1 MTASDMPQ
9 DSMRG
14 SPRPQR
20 NWWRQWGEETV
31 VAYLFIAP
39 ALIILLVFAF
49 FPVIFSIATSFMRW
63 NLPYQPSWIGLQ
75 NYQYLFQNEIGWP
88 IFRRALVN
96 TLYFTAGSVPLNM
109 IISLFIALFLN
120 QRLRGVGLFRTAYF
134 LPTITSTVAVS
145 VVWMWLYH
153 PSNYGLFN
161 SVLLR
166 LGLPMQRWLRDPVLA
181 MPALIAMGIWHGMGY
196 NIIIFLAGLQG
207 IPAHL
212 YEAARIDGAG
222 TWAQFRKI
230 TWPLLSPTTF
240 YVLVI
245 GVINAMQAFSQ
256 MHVMTQGGPLGRTT
270 TIVYYLY
277 QLAFENFSMGRA
289 SAVACILFVILL
301 VLTLIQF
308 RVMGARVHYE

>member
-1 MTASDMPQ
+1 
-9 DSMRG
+9 
-14 SPRPQR
+14 
-20 NWWRQWGEETV
+20 
-31 VAYLFIAP
+31 
-39 ALIILLVFAF
+39 
-49 FPVIFSIATSFMRW
+49 
-63 NLPYQPSWIGLQ
+63 
-75 NYQYLFQNEIGWP
+75 
-88 IFRRALVN
+88 
-96 TLYFTAGSVPLNM
+96 
-109 IISLFIALFLN
+109 
-120 QRLRGVGLFRTAYF
+120 

-153 PSNYGLFN
+153 PANYGLFN
-161 SVLLR
+161 TILLR
-166 LGLPMQRWLRDPVLA
+166 LGLPVQRWLRDPLLA

-212 YEAARIDGAG
+212 YEAAKIDGAG

-277 QLAFENFSMGRA
+277 QLAFENFTMGRA
-289 SAVACILFVILL
+289 SAVACILFVLLL
-301 VLTLIQF
+301 VLTVIQF
-308 RVMGARVHYE
+308 RVMGSRVHYE

>member
-1 MTASDMPQ
+1 MIAADTPQGNMTGAS
-9 DSMRG
+9 R
-14 SPRPQR
+14 PRSS
-20 NWWRQWGEETV
+20 WWRRWGEETV
-31 VAYLFIAP
+31 AAYLFILP
-39 ALIILLVFAF
+39 AFVILLVFAF
-49 FPVIFSIATSFMRW
+49 FPVVFSIVTSLMKW
-63 NLPYQPSWIGLQ
+63 NLPYKPSWVGLQ
-75 NYQYLFQNEIGWP
+75 NYQYLFQNPVGWKV
-88 IFRRALVN
+88 FRSTLVN
-96 TLYFTAGSVPLNM
+96 TFYFTAGSVPLNM

-120 QRLRGVGLFRTAYF
+120 QKLRGVGLFRTAYF
-134 LPTITSTVAVS
+134 LPTITSTVAMS

-153 PSNYGLFN
+153 PANYGLFN
-161 SVLLR
+161 TVLLK
-166 LGLPMQRWLRDPVLA
+166 LGLPIQRWLRDPVLA

-212 YEAARIDGAG
+212 YEAAKIDGAG

-277 QLAFENFSMGRA
+277 QLAFENFTMGRA
-289 SAVACILFVILL
+289 SAVACILFLL
-301 VLTLIQF
+301 LLALTLIQF
-308 RVMGARVHYE
+308 RVMGSRVHYE

>member
-1 MTASDMPQ
+1 MNAINTTKDDLTAIS
-9 DSMRG
+9 R
-14 SPRPQR
+14 PRSS
-20 NWWRQWGEETV
+20 WWRRWGEETV
-31 VAYLFIAP
+31 AAYLFILP
-39 ALIILLVFAF
+39 AMIILLVFAF
-49 FPVIFSIATSFMRW
+49 FPVIFSVVTSFMKW
-63 NLPYQPSWIGLQ
+63 NLPYQPSWIGLD
-75 NYQYLFQNEIGWP
+75 NYQYLFQNPIGWA
-88 IFRRALVN
+88 IFRRALAN
-96 TLYFTAGSVPLNM
+96 TLYFAAGAVPLNM
-109 IISLFIALFLN
+109 IISLVIALFLN

-161 SVLLR
+161 TVLLK
-166 LGLPMQRWLRDPVLA
+166 LGLPVQRWLRDPVLA

-207 IPAHL
+207 IPAQL
-212 YEAARIDGAG
+212 YEAAKIDGAG
-222 TWAQFRKI
+222 SWAQFRKI

-289 SAVACILFVILL
+289 SAVACILFVLLL